1 MTGWQANAIVG
12 FARSLVIKNDQQY
25 QITKY
30 WAGEFAQ
37 SLLEMRR
44 EKDAGRLADLHP
56 LLIKAREEAT
66 QSQLADLEADLR
78 EYDALKAGQF
88 DFARLNYIAEI
99 PQLLIKARIARG
111 WSQRELARRVG
122 IREQQIQRYEAAN
135 YATTSLMRV
144 KEIAAALRWDDAENP
159 YAHLDPSMALD
170 LALAVS
176 RQS

>member
-1 MTGWQANAIVG
+1 M
-12 FARSLVIKNDQQY
+12 IKNDQQY
-25 QITKY
+25 QITKD
-30 WAGEFAQ
+30 WAGKFAQ
-37 SLLEMRR
+37 SLR
-44 EKDAGRLADLHP
+44 EIQQEQAAGRPDLHP
-56 LLIKAREEAT
+56 LLLKVMQDAT

-122 IREQQIQRYEAAN
+122 IKEQQIRRYEAAN
-135 YATTSLMRV
+135 YATTSLRRV
-144 KEIAAALRWDDAENP
+144 KEVAAALRWDGDESP
-159 YAHLDPSMALD
+159 YSHLDPSMALD